1 LGHRTVA
8 QIEGDLRSPATRA
21 QAVKELAALTL
32 LDPDAAWPCLAKWGG
47 GEDAQAREAI
57 AVAVAHLLRDQFDEV
72 APALARNA
80 VADDRFGNAVLPECF
95 RAIHKDQFK
104 ELQKRIGAAMAAVEQ
119 GRPGEDERSIESIID
134 EDDLDLFAN
143 DLLDHLLSREGL
155 SEPESVAFR
164 LLMLNVE
171 VINGGLEQYYLNAAG
186 NDAGTLA
193 AALKAVGASRRA
205 AIVERANALFG
216 AGGPAREMSER
227 RTQIS
232 SFGAKARGEWVRL
245 ARAFSEVR
253 DDDVARLQR
262 YARKNRAG
270 FAAA

>member
-1 LGHRTVA
+1 LSHRTVA

-21 QAVKELAALTL
+21 QAVTELAALTL
-32 LDPDAAWPCLAKWGG
+32 LDPDGAWPCLARWGG

-57 AVAVAHLLRDQFDEV
+57 AVAIAHLLQQQFDEV
-72 APALARNA
+72 APALARTA
-80 VADDRFGNAVLPECF
+80 VVDDRFGNAVLPACF

-104 ELQKRIGAAMAAVEQ
+104 ELQKHIRAAMAAVEQ
-119 GRPGEDERSIESIID
+119 GRPGADERSIESILD
-134 EDDLDLFAN
+134 EEDLDLFAS
-143 DLLDHLLSREGL
+143 DLLDHLLSREEL
-155 SEPESVAFR
+155 TEPESVAFR

-171 VINGGLEQYYLNAAG
+171 VMNGGLEQYYLNAAG

-193 AALKAVGASRRA
+193 AALQAVGASRRA
-205 AIVERANALFG
+205 VIVERANALFG
-216 AGGPAREMSER
+216 GGGPAREMDER
-227 RTQIS
+227 RSQIG
-232 SFGAKARGEWVRL
+232 SFEAKARGEWVRL

-270 FAAA
+270 FGAA